1 MEKKTVFT
9 REDYN
14 KLSEELNR
22 LKTEGRDDIAE
33 KIKEARSHGDLS
45 ENAEYD
51 EAMNEQAKLEAEIAK
66 LEADLRNAKILD
78 ETELTTEFVRIGS
91 KVKLYDMDFEEEVEY
106 KIQIFKLLNSRKK
119 FISAIVKASFSALKE
134 LGFEVSKTH
143 GTKELIYDIINTI
156 ISDLLLTKQNLEEGL
171 NAEELFDFEKSAHIK
186 SLSRSLIK
194 ETFCL
199 KYDDCNGTLLCKNFQ
214 PELIYTDENGNKN
227 IITTFSD
234 LF

>member
-51 EAMNEQAKLEAEIAK
+51 EAMNEQAKMEAEIAK
-66 LEADLRNAKILD
+66 LEADLRNATILD
-78 ETELTTEFVRIGS
+78 EEEISTEMVHVGS

-106 KIQIFKLLNSRKK
+106 KI
-119 FISAIVKASFSALKE
+119 
-134 LGFEVSKTH
+134 LGKS
-143 GTKELIYDIINTI
+143 DIENGI
-156 ISDLLLTKQNLEEGL
+156 ISDLSPVGAAIMGKKIGDVAEVHTPSGKVIKMQILEIS
-171 NAEELFDFEKSAHIK
+171 K
-186 SLSRSLIK
+186 
-194 ETFCL
+194 
-199 KYDDCNGTLLCKNFQ
+199 
-214 PELIYTDENGNKN
+214 
-227 IITTFSD
+227 
-234 LF
+234 

>member
-51 EAMNEQAKLEAEIAK
+51 EAMNEQAKLEAEISK

-106 KIQIFKLLNSRKK
+106 KI
-119 FISAIVKASFSALKE
+119 
-134 LGFEVSKTH
+134 LGKSDLEN
-143 GTKELIYDIINTI
+143 GI
-156 ISDLLLTKQNLEEGL
+156 ISDLSPVGAAIMGKKVGDIAEVQTPSGKVIKMEILEIS
-171 NAEELFDFEKSAHIK
+171 K
-186 SLSRSLIK
+186 
-194 ETFCL
+194 
-199 KYDDCNGTLLCKNFQ
+199 
-214 PELIYTDENGNKN
+214 
-227 IITTFSD
+227 
-234 LF
+234 

>member
-78 ETELTTEFVRIGS
+78 ETELTSEFVRIGS

-106 KIQIFKLLNSRKK
+106 KI
-119 FISAIVKASFSALKE
+119 
-134 LGFEVSKTH
+134 LGKSDLEN
-143 GTKELIYDIINTI
+143 GI
-156 ISDLLLTKQNLEEGL
+156 ISDLSPVGSAVMGKRVGDIAEVQTPSGKVIKMEILEIS
-171 NAEELFDFEKSAHIK
+171 K
-186 SLSRSLIK
+186 
-194 ETFCL
+194 
-199 KYDDCNGTLLCKNFQ
+199 
-214 PELIYTDENGNKN
+214 
-227 IITTFSD
+227 
-234 LF
+234 

>member
-106 KIQIFKLLNSRKK
+106 KI
-119 FISAIVKASFSALKE
+119 
-134 LGFEVSKTH
+134 LGKSDLENGV
-143 GTKELIYDIINTI
+143 
-156 ISDLLLTKQNLEEGL
+156 ISDLSPVGSAVMGKKVGDI
-171 NAEELFDFEKSAHIK
+171 AEVMTPSGKVIK
-186 SLSRSLIK
+186 MEVLAISK
-194 ETFCL
+194 
-199 KYDDCNGTLLCKNFQ
+199 
-214 PELIYTDENGNKN
+214 
-227 IITTFSD
+227 
-234 LF
+234 

>member
-106 KIQIFKLLNSRKK
+106 KI
-119 FISAIVKASFSALKE
+119 
-134 LGFEVSKTH
+134 LGKSDLEN
-143 GTKELIYDIINTI
+143 GI
-156 ISDLLLTKQNLEEGL
+156 ISDLSPVGSAVMGKKVGDI
-171 NAEELFDFEKSAHIK
+171 AEVMTPSGKVIK
-186 SLSRSLIK
+186 MEVLAISK
-194 ETFCL
+194 
-199 KYDDCNGTLLCKNFQ
+199 
-214 PELIYTDENGNKN
+214 
-227 IITTFSD
+227 
-234 LF
+234 